1 MTHITIGELAK
12 RAGVHLETIRYYE
25 RRGLIAEPPRNKA
38 GYRLYSILDIEHIRW
53 IRQAQGIGFSLEEIR
68 YLMSL
73 RMGEVWTEAELRQH
87 AEEKIMDIE
96 NKIKQL
102 EEMKALLIR
111 TVGQSNES
119 HMSCPVLLTI
129 TKGGEAHEQEN

>member
-1 MTHITIGELAK
+1 MTDITIGELAK

-38 GYRLYSILDIEHIRW
+38 GYRMYSISDIEHIRW

-68 YLMSL
+68 YLMGM
-73 RMGEVWTEAELRQH
+73 RTGEAWPEAELRQH

-111 TVGQSNES
+111 TVGETNES
-119 HMSCPVLLTI
+119 HQSCPVLLTI

>member
-12 RAGVHLETIRYYE
+12 LAGVHLETIRYYE

-38 GYRLYSILDIEHIRW
+38 GYRMYSASDVEDIRW
-53 IRQAQGIGFSLEEIR
+53 IRQAQGVGFSLEEIR
-68 YLMSL
+68 YLITL
-73 RMGEVWTEAELRQH
+73 RMGEAWPETELRQH